1 MRSTLEGLAEEV
13 TALAAVPVSALP
25 VSALQELIA
34 GTARLAQRLSGIGSR
49 ALGELQVRGNGL
61 VPDADLAGAVLPTA
75 AWLRPAANLT
85 GTAAGRQIRTSVA
98 LRALPAVQDAIVD
111 GAISPQHGQALAR
124 L

>member
-1 MRSTLEGLAEEV
+1 MRSTLEGLAGEG

-25 VSALQELIA
+25 IATLQDLIA
-34 GTARLAQRLSGIGSR
+34 ESARLAQRLTGIGSR

-61 VPDADLAGAVLPTA
+61 VPDADVTGAVLPTA

-98 LRALPAVQDAIVD
+98 LRALPA
-111 GAISPQHGQALAR
+111 
-124 L
+124 